1 MPKAALEIEKAEWK
15 KALRTALCSSLLI
28 PFSVLAAFNTETEE
42 PEPSFY
48 GGRSVTHNNQGVSNS
63 DIQFQ
68 RRTIAPPIIAD
79 EQPGKVEQETDTI
92 VVSENSVDTPS
103 TKRLAPIALSR
114 NESLL
119 AKKAY
124 YYFEQNWN
132 EETGLINS
140 VQGYHH
146 STMWDVASG
155 IAAIL
160 SAEGLELM
168 TTEEADNK
176 LQKTLDTLGNLPLYD
191 NALPNREYNTH
202 TAKPSGRYS
211 NSSSNG
217 NGWSALDIGRLLI
230 WLEIAQAHKPQ
241 LVPNIKRILDKW
253 DLDKAV
259 SQGTL
264 YGELKTSQK
273 RHYRQEGRLGYL
285 QYAASGFDL
294 FGFDVNTAY
303 KQEDIGEVT
312 VDGIQLL
319 IDKRN
324 LPYFT
329 TDPYVLYAIE
339 IGPTTQ
345 WWNQLDALFQLQKKK
360 STAESNFWVFAEDA
374 MSRSPWFS
382 YNNIFIYGSPW
393 LSIAPGGKPVEN
405 PQIFSNKVA
414 FGLSVLFEGDDF
426 SQQLAEKVINSSL
439 THRVVPTGMYL
450 NGGPNSAY
458 NINTNSLIL
467 SALWYKRRHFQ
478 PLINPS

>member
-1 MPKAALEIEKAEWK
+1 MPKAVLKTIKSRQF
-15 KALRTALCSSLLI
+15 KALCTAWLMS
-28 PFSVLAAFNTETEE
+28 FSAHAAFNTETEE
-42 PEPSFY
+42 QEPSFY
-48 GGRSVTHNNQGVSNS
+48 GGRSVTHSKDDVTKAN
-63 DIQFQ
+63 IEFQ
-68 RRTIAPPIIAD
+68 RRTIAPPILKEETHSALD
-79 EQPGKVEQETDTI
+79 KESKTTSVETE
-92 VVSENSVDTPS
+92 SLA
-103 TKRLAPIALSR
+103 TKTSKQLAPITLSR
-114 NESLL
+114 NENLL

-132 EETGLINS
+132 ENTGLINS

-176 LQKTLDTLGNLPLYD
+176 LQKTIDTLGNLPLYD

-230 WLEIAQAHKPQ
+230 WLEIAQTHKPQ
-241 LVPNIKRILDKW
+241 LAPNIERILDKW

-285 QYAASGFDL
+285 QYAASGFDM

-303 KQEDIGEVT
+303 KQEDIGEVS
-312 VDGIQLL
+312 VDGITLL
-319 IDKRN
+319 VDQRN

-382 YNNIFIYGSPW
+382 YNNIYIYGSPW

-414 FGLSVLFEGDDF
+414 FGLSVLFESDDF

-439 THRVVPTGMYL
+439 THRTVPTGMYL

-467 SALWYKRRHFQ
+467 SALWYKRRHFK